1 MNAVTTS
8 LMYLSQKY
16 VWCLCYPDVN
26 KYTQKNIYENILTN
40 CKTQWMR
47 WSHLDH
53 ATNCKSSE
61 KVYSIK
67 WYIVVELLTKTT
79 KIVANKYLA
88 RPVDCSNPLEVS
100 NQLYQHCNTHALF
113 WLELMKHVFK
123 MIYFKLN
130 L

>member
-1 MNAVTTS
+1 M
-8 LMYLSQKY
+8 Q
-16 VWCLCYPDVN
+16 
-26 KYTQKNIYENILTN
+26 Q
-40 CKTQWMR
+40 
-47 WSHLDH
+47 
-53 ATNCKSSE
+53 NCKSSE